1 MYKYKSE
8 NSIHSLEEQCNLNK
22 NIYVHELL
30 QLLEKEHET
39 GQGTS

>member
-8 NSIHSLEEQCNLNK
+8 NSIHSLEEKYNLNK
-22 NIYVHELL
+22 NIYVNELL